1 MNESKLF
8 SVNTKDIIKGLLM
21 AILTPAVFILQQSLE
36 AGSLKIDWHTVLL
49 ASVAGGVGYLVK
61 NFFTPPTKEAK

>member
-1 MNESKLF
+1 
-8 SVNTKDIIKGLLM
+8 M

-36 AGSLKIDWHTVLL
+36 AGSLKIEWHTVLL
-49 ASVAGGVGYLVK
+49 ASIAGGVSYLVK